1 MESAPFADCFF
12 FEIISR
18 KFENLRPFF
27 AIRNEAAAKNRF
39 IQPFSYDSK
48 KNRKKIKK
56 VLTKCLWSC
65 IINNVDSR
73 ESNVAR

>member
-12 FEIISR
+12 FEIISQ
-18 KFENLRPFF
+18 KFKNLRPSF
-27 AIRNEAAAKNRF
+27 AIWNEGTAKNRF
-39 IQPFSYDSK
+39 MKPFSYDPK

>member
-27 AIRNEAAAKNRF
+27 AIWNEGTAKNRF
-39 IQPFSYDSK
+39 MKPFSYDPK

>member
-1 MESAPFADCFF
+1 MESAPFAECFS

-18 KFENLRPFF
+18 KFENLRPSF
-27 AIRNEAAAKNRF
+27 AIWNEAAAKNRF
-39 IQPFSYDSK
+39 IKPFSYDSK